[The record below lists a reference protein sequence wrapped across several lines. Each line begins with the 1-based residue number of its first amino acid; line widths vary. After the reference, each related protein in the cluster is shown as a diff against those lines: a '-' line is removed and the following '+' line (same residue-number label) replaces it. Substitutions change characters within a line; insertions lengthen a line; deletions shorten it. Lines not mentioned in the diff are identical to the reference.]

1 MHASTQWRRY
11 LRYVRNYAGTAC
23 DELDTFDDSNLPYSL
38 DLALP
43 RNGSIDRSAPAWT
56 TSLFQS
62 YTRTIDAFAK
72 YDNMLIY
79 NVGNEVVARANQTY
93 IAPFIKAAARD
104 IKAYLSVYST
114 YSPQ

>member
-1 MHASTQWRRY
+1 
-11 LRYVRNYAGTAC
+11 
-23 DELDTFDDSNLPYSL
+23 
-38 DLALP
+38 
-43 RNGSIDRSAPAWT
+43 
-56 TSLFQS
+56 
-62 YTRTIDAFAK
+62 
-72 YDNMLIY
+72 MLIY